1 MPPIFE
7 WLFGVGGTLVV
18 IFDMVVFSALITIA
32 IGLVSG
38 GIGAICDM
46 VEETA
51 SARLAKSREPREFPV
66 EEKAFAH
73 YGRTGTDPAALEADV
88 AALEEVVT
96 KALEPER
103 ALGFTPRNMARV
115 KQYSREQIR
124 KELQR
129 LDAGSERFSE
139 DETAWWRALAEEHE
153 RLTGL
158 MQRIVETRHVAA
170 TNGWRIKRLN
180 VTRDEYRD
188 LERALGGDPD
198 ALLGCEV
205 AVVTYESR
213 SHAAEAAFY
222 DSIKAVACSP
232 RTSLRYGGPTDAYS
246 PSLDRRR
253 Y

>member
-1 MPPIFE
+1 VPPILE
-7 WLFGVGGTLVV
+7 QLLGISGKLVV
-18 IFDMVVFSALITIA
+18 VFDVVVLAAMLTTAVNMFFGML
-32 IGLVSG
+32 GLVF
-38 GIGAICDM
+38 DR
-46 VEETA
+46 VEE
-51 SARLAKSREPREFPV
+51 RGKLEPRESRV
-66 EEKAFAH
+66 EKKAFEH

-103 ALGFTPRNMARV
+103 ALGFTPRNLARV

-139 DETAWWRALAEEHE
+139 DETNWWRALAEEHE
-153 RLTGL
+153 RLTEL
-158 MQRIVETRHVAA
+158 VRKPVEMWRVAA
-170 TNGWRIKRLN
+170 DNGWRIKRLN

-205 AVVTYESR
+205 AVVTYEPR
-213 SHAAEAAFY
+213 SQGEDDGSLDDDDQAAG
-222 DSIKAVACSP
+222 
-232 RTSLRYGGPTDAYS
+232 LRRASAHVYWEPTF
-246 PSLDRRR
+246 PNLDRRR